1 MSVQELLTRS
11 IDTQGHVGCLLGLES
26 SIVEIE
32 SRQASRDVIS
42 GQSCPLKL
50 VLDFEVLPSS
60 EHVIIKT
67 LHATCGFLDKILC
80 HLPRERRANLTPNL
94 PLLIM
99 KSFMNSCAS
108 SRDSPAPIMAFPCLN
123 ASGRLPWPLQFG
135 DPPGR
140 QVPLFIRWEDY
151 IRKVIPRRRFEDVTF
166 VQIGANC
173 GKNTFGCAVGGDP
186 IWSYATM
193 CGWHGVVVEPVSYV
207 FKKLCKNYARWPQ
220 VIPMRAAI
228 SDAPGITLMSLGAG
242 EMNKVIMSKN
252 HIGAQVRAP
261 RRNESVPALTLGMLW
276 QQALN
281 ATGPREI
288 DILIVDAEGQ
298 EEAILA
304 GPGGASTFPSPPP
317 PLILFERAHL
327 SKRQEKRIDVAL
339 RLQGYQLLVMLR
351 NGDPVGA
358 NRHTPPANSLYGRM
372 DPHGH
377 SSPPSPR
384 SSVGGPNMDTG
395 TAAE

>member
-50 VLDFEVLPSS
+50 WEDFEVLPSS

-67 LHATCGFLDKILC
+67 LHATCGILDKILC